1 MTVRRLWLLLR
12 VGLAGLAF
20 LGFWL
25 GGALL
30 VLFAFPVSRLRHP
43 GATRRERAVACQRWV
58 QRAFILLHDYMRW
71 CGLLHFQP
79 RTADPATPGPRF
91 VLVANHPTLVDVA
104 ALTAVYGR
112 LSCAAKSVLFRT
124 PVVGQILRGCAY
136 LDGGSGGAFS
146 SGSVVRQ
153 ALQHL
158 ADDMPVLVFPEGTR
172 SPPDGLHP
180 FKRGA
185 FEIACRA
192 NVPLLPVL
200 IQCEPPALGKGRP
213 WYDIPSSTAF
223 LTLAPLPPMNP
234 RDFDRD
240 ATRMAAHCESMYHRL
255 LGLHPAQAS
264 RPPTAAPAT
273 PIPLKNV
280 GT

>member
-1 MTVRRLWLLLR
+1 MRRLWLLIR

-20 LGFWL
+20 LGFWV

-30 VLFAFPVSRLRHP
+30 VLLAFPASRLRHP
-43 GATRRERAVACQRWV
+43 GANPRQRAAACQRWV
-58 QRAFILLHDYMRW
+58 QRAFTLLHDYMRW

-79 RTADPATPGPRF
+79 RTADPSTPGPRF
-91 VLVANHPTLVDVA
+91 VMVANHPTLVDVA

-112 LSCAAKSVLFRT
+112 VACAAKSILFRT
-124 PVVGQILRGCAY
+124 PVVGSILRGCAY
-136 LDGGSGGAFS
+136 LDGGNGGAFS
-146 SGSVVRQ
+146 GASVVNQ
-153 ALQHL
+153 ALQRL
-158 ADDMPVLVFPEGTR
+158 ADDIPVLVFPEGTR
-172 SPPDGLHP
+172 SPLFGLHP

-192 NVPLLPVL
+192 DVPLLPIL
-200 IQCEPPALGKGRP
+200 IRCDPPALGKGRP

-223 LTLAPLPPMNP
+223 LTATPLPPMNP

-240 ATRMAAHCESMYHRL
+240 ASRMAAHCEAMYRRL
-255 LGLHPAQAS
+255 LDLRPIEPSRSQA
-264 RPPTAAPAT
+264 AVAT
-273 PIPLKNV
+273 PAPLKNV